1 VYDTARENNLEGAL
15 AKLILTVGLDK
26 KERNEAYLQASEFQI
41 YIDDKK
47 DELKEQVA
55 EETLKYPM
63 HKEYL
68 ESILNISNVN
78 DIETEINVLICA
90 MKLLNQQKELVT
102 HNVVENKAVLQL
114 LTEIRSS

>member
-1 VYDTARENNLEGAL
+1 MEGAQ
-15 AKLILTVGLDK
+15 AKLIITVSLDK

-63 HKEYL
+63 HKEYI
-68 ESILNISNVN
+68 ESILNMSNVN
-78 DIETEINVLICA
+78 DVETEMNVLNCKKNWLHI
-90 MKLLNQQKELVT
+90 MY
-102 HNVVENKAVLQL
+102 
-114 LTEIRSS
+114 